1 MRARTVVLIA
11 TLTALLAACTER
23 TNYNTLLIQ
32 ADSLMNLQPDSAL
45 HALESIPTGR
55 LNTETD
61 RAYHA
66 LLLTQARDKN
76 YIRQTDD
83 SLIQVAVRYY
93 DSMGDATM
101 KARAY
106 YYWGSVCRDMNK
118 IKKSI
123 SNFLIANILA
133 KEIKDI
139 SLQSRICNNIGYL
152 YYAQDLNEQAD
163 SLLQIEALSQQ
174 GMIQMEKGKPF
185 YPKAEKLMLQA
196 QYMAKMTNNKT
207 LNRTILSALST
218 LYYRMENGKKAVEF
232 AKQNFAL
239 QEDTTFCYNAFYIL
253 GNAYYENRQYDSAS
267 FYLNKALPDKSHAIK
282 AGVYKLLSDI
292 AKASGDFKTSLDLE
306 RTGSIYTDSLR
317 NNRNRQAYSVIDA
330 EKSAQIAHQQKKH
343 DSVISKYNGLLLS
356 VVAAAFL
363 ALYMLK
369 RYRRRTFLLEE
380 EKDRLKEV
388 QTAMQQQN
396 AKLEEEQRQKENR
409 IAYLEREL
417 EQLHYDAAQKK
428 QLCNELEALNHER
441 VLLLTSTQKY
451 SDVKTKMK
459 QIIQDYKDHDSSEL
473 HMEKED
479 WLQLIAETDRRWNQI
494 TLRLC
499 ADCKLLQEE
508 IHLCCL
514 YLTDLPVSY
523 FGCLLGCKRDTVYK
537 KANRIVEKRMGFP
550 HGSTSLQ
557 KVLKELCVKTN

>member
-61 RAYHA
+61 SAYHA

-152 YYAQDLNEQAD
+152 YYAQDLNEQADSIYREAEQIAILLGD

-292 AKASGDFKTSLDLE
+292 AKASGDL
-306 RTGSIYTDSLR
+306 
-317 NNRNRQAYSVIDA
+317 
-330 EKSAQIAHQQKKH
+330 KH
-343 DSVISKYNGLLLS
+343 HW
-356 VVAAAFL
+356 
-363 ALYMLK
+363 
-369 RYRRRTFLLEE
+369 TW
-380 EKDRLKEV
+380 
-388 QTAMQQQN
+388 
-396 AKLEEEQRQKENR
+396 
-409 IAYLEREL
+409 
-417 EQLHYDAAQKK
+417 
-428 QLCNELEALNHER
+428 NEPAP
-441 VLLLTSTQKY
+441 ST
-451 SDVKTKMK
+451 
-459 QIIQDYKDHDSSEL
+459 
-473 HMEKED
+473 
-479 WLQLIAETDRRWNQI
+479 
-494 TLRLC
+494 
-499 ADCKLLQEE
+499 
-508 IHLCCL
+508 
-514 YLTDLPVSY
+514 
-523 FGCLLGCKRDTVYK
+523 
-537 KANRIVEKRMGFP
+537 RIVCGTTVTDKP
-550 HGSTSLQ
+550 IP
-557 KVLKELCVKTN
+557 